1 MSIIASLRQAQIAS
15 QSLRAGHPE
24 NNNLNVS
31 DHLRIRQM
39 ERILEQTLEELAQ
52 VKAKVNELEK
62 LVAQNSEHEMVS
74 YKGNECAIPLP
85 STPPLPVDEIKELA
99 EMAKRFK

>member
-1 MSIIASLRQAQIAS
+1 MSIIGSLRQAQIAS
-15 QSLRAGHPE
+15 QSLRVAHPE
-24 NNNLNVS
+24 NNNLNVA

-39 ERILEQTLEELAQ
+39 ERMLEQALEELAQ

-62 LVAQNSEHEMVS
+62 LAAQYAEHETVS
-74 YKGNECAIPLP
+74 GKSNESTIPL
-85 STPPLPVDEIKELA
+85 SSVPPLPVDEIKELA